1 MKKFALLGAF
11 LFAVSCTEGGV
22 ADLSAFSESAD
33 TVADSANR
41 DFYPNDALI
50 VQARVQFRDQNYG
63 KAHSLFKKAVDVAPS
78 DPAALLGYAASLD
91 MLRRFDQADAA
102 YRKLQPM
109 IGNRIE
115 FHNNFGYSHLLRGNL
130 QVARKHFLIA
140 YEMNPANPVT
150 ANNLEL
156 LRNSVNYQK
165 RSPGDIQGI

>member
-1 MKKFALLGAF
+1 MKNLVMIGALLLA
-11 LFAVSCTEGGV
+11 ASCTENGIG
-22 ADLSAFSESAD
+22 DYSAFSESAAATAD
-33 TVADSANR
+33 TSNR
-41 DFYPNDALI
+41 DFYPNDSLI
-50 VQARVQFRDQNYG
+50 VEGKVQFREGNFG
-63 KAHSLFKKAVDVAPS
+63 KAHSVFKKAVDVAPA
-78 DPAALLGYAASLD
+78 DPQALLGYAAALD

-102 YRKLQPM
+102 YRKLQPV

-130 QVARKHFLIA
+130 QTARKHFLIA

-165 RSPGDIQGI
+165 RSPGDLEGI